1 MIFKTFFDFSFLDI
15 YFCPFSKTSSTFKK
29 EVVIEKYSRNIHLI
43 FVMINGLHNKNII
56 VTIIFFK
63 YQNIYYIFELKENI
77 QIEFNKILA
86 NISLNNK
93 ILRSNTYIM
102 DDFNVSSLH
111 ESKNEWGARLLT
123 ILTPLIIEG
132 FKSIFDESYKLCK
145 DNREIDKYLMT
156 FQNFIT
162 RIPKW
167 NATII
172 ETERKRIIEKSGCS
186 YLEELVTCIHIIQL
200 KLLTAMRVGQKQK
213 KIDINIPKLDDFIHK
228 TYINVARKL
237 YKNVYL
243 FELHSQP
250 LQIQKHNRELE
261 LIVQECILNA
271 VRESIPVETILRAY
285 MDETV
290 EEDVVEEIKEE
301 ILDVPVMNE
310 TQAIFE
316 GNEGNVSLKFNDM
329 DAIVSNNGEQQLVDA
344 PKTIA
349 RLEEISTLRNMKRKM
364 EEEEETE
371 KLNILN
377 EEVSLDNLDVH
388 IINPLE
394 VILEPNLLLDDI
406 EVLA

>member
-1 MIFKTFFDFSFLDI
+1 
-15 YFCPFSKTSSTFKK
+15 
-29 EVVIEKYSRNIHLI
+29 
-43 FVMINGLHNKNII
+43 
-56 VTIIFFK
+56 
-63 YQNIYYIFELKENI
+63 
-77 QIEFNKILA
+77 
-86 NISLNNK
+86 
-93 ILRSNTYIM
+93 M

-145 DNREIDKYLMT
+145 DNNETGKYLMT
-156 FQNFIT
+156 FQNLIS

-167 NATII
+167 NVSII
-172 ETERKRIIEKSGCS
+172 ETEKKRIIDKSGCS

-200 KLLTAMRVGQKQK
+200 KLLTAMRVGKKQK

-228 TYINVARKL
+228 CYINVARKI

-243 FELHSQP
+243 FELNCPS

-261 LIVQECILNA
+261 IIVQECILNA
-271 VRESIPVETILRAY
+271 VRDSIPIESILKAY

-290 EEDVVEEIKEE
+290 EEDVIEEIKEQIIE
-301 ILDVPVMNE
+301 PQVNPE

-316 GNEGNVSLKFNDM
+316 GKDGNISLKFNDVDSIM
-329 DAIVSNNGEQQLVDA
+329 SKNGKTELVNA
-344 PKTIA
+344 PKTIE
-349 RLEEISTLRNMKRKM
+349 RLEEISALRNMQRKI
-364 EEEEETE
+364 EEDDNND

-377 EEVSLDNLDVH
+377 EEAPLDILD
-388 IINPLE
+388 IQIMNQPE
-394 VILEPNLLLDDI
+394 VKLDTDIVLDDI